1 MASLAAAFAAN
12 EDFSLYTIANHDH
25 ITRLPI
31 EVKAHVIQHL
41 SIGDLGRLA
50 QTSAFFKDS
59 ITPIMYKRDNKEE
72 CPRAIFW
79 AASVDPAGVYNEDV
93 MTVLDL
99 VIRYGGDLNKTY
111 GSGAPRSFHATPLHL
126 AAARG
131 NLDVVKKLLNYGAD
145 PNALGQGFLYKM
157 KPSLDHGKFDEIME
171 DINQTVAVA
180 SRSSL
185 WRPLFVPFVLKNDEI
200 IQALLRKGAS
210 PILAIPVPS
219 RMRSAHEAGNINILH
234 ILASQKDRE
243 YRDPTGLSY
252 FRRYSNLV
260 NAPVP
265 RGAAPL
271 SMAMRHSNFN
281 LIRDIIANGG
291 DIEAVSEVGTTP
303 LIQAITCFNKGKTRE
318 IRKEYMEL
326 IHYLVKSCNAGVG
339 RHSDARVLQ
348 TPLTCAAMGF
358 TNDLQYIT
366 WKNGI
371 KDISSIINL
380 LLDHGADVN
389 ERSDQGC
396 SLLGALCWV
405 ISQRK
410 NEKKDNKDKKK
421 EDGGNPAGFL
431 ELFKQLV
438 TERGADVSGLLP
450 SGSSMLGACIVKF
463 GREPL
468 AFFQTLLEL
477 NAQLTPE
484 EINPVFRMWV
494 TNRSLRNTKPALN
507 MLAYSPFI
515 TRDSIDFAY
524 STCLNG
530 EDKIWDMLQSEFPNS
545 TAPQKI
551 AARALIQDA
560 NLKRFS
566 NALRFKNFDGSYI
579 HTDGNSFLHLI
590 VKRLQTVST
599 YKPSQAVAHAKKFLQ
614 LDASIKATDKNG
626 ETALDKLMYM
636 RMQKIDACDPLR
648 HFLHDIE
655 HGERLLWEKY
665 QAKIIS
671 EEDYERRYKAL
682 IKLDEQ
688 QER

>member
-157 KPSLDHGKFDEIME
+157 KPSLDHGK
-171 DINQTVAVA
+171 
-180 SRSSL
+180 
-185 WRPLFVPFVLKNDEI
+185 
-200 IQALLRKGAS
+200 
-210 PILAIPVPS
+210 
-219 RMRSAHEAGNINILH
+219 MRSAHEAGNINILH

-396 SLLGALCWV
+396 SLLGAL
-405 ISQRK
+405 
-410 NEKKDNKDKKK
+410 
-421 EDGGNPAGFL
+421 
-431 ELFKQLV
+431 
-438 TERGADVSGLLP
+438 
-450 SGSSMLGACIVKF
+450 
-463 GREPL
+463 
-468 AFFQTLLEL
+468 
-477 NAQLTPE
+477 
-484 EINPVFRMWV
+484 
-494 TNRSLRNTKPALN
+494 
-507 MLAYSPFI
+507 
-515 TRDSIDFAY
+515 
-524 STCLNG
+524 
-530 EDKIWDMLQSEFPNS
+530 
-545 TAPQKI
+545 
-551 AARALIQDA
+551 
-560 NLKRFS
+560 
-566 NALRFKNFDGSYI
+566 
-579 HTDGNSFLHLI
+579 
-590 VKRLQTVST
+590 
-599 YKPSQAVAHAKKFLQ
+599 
-614 LDASIKATDKNG
+614 
-626 ETALDKLMYM
+626 
-636 RMQKIDACDPLR
+636 
-648 HFLHDIE
+648 
-655 HGERLLWEKY
+655 
-665 QAKIIS
+665 
-671 EEDYERRYKAL
+671 
-682 IKLDEQ
+682 
-688 QER
+688 